1 MTWLESLQKHKNVK
15 NITTESNLIT
25 IITNDSRPPLRIY
38 KNSNESM
45 LGIFLKTLLKNHNF
59 HFLLNFKKNYYLDCE
74 AISLLKENRIS
85 FGDAADIFR
94 ILNDKE
100 ISYSEF
106 LCKDSEYIL
115 QNLNNHFNIKSYAL
129 TSNRKIH
136 VIFHNGK
143 SINFVFINDYAI
155 TQARINEICFRYSP
169 FDFILAANPNAHFQE
184 YQYQGKSIQIG
195 YWADLFRFLGK
206 FT

>member
-1 MTWLESLQKHKNVK
+1 MSWLKCLEEHENV
-15 NITTESNLIT
+15 NDIITEGNLIT

-45 LGIFLKTLLKNHNF
+45 LGIFIKTLLKSHNF
-59 HFLLNFKKNYYLDCE
+59 DFLLNFKKNYYLDCE
-74 AISLLKENRIS
+74 AVILLKENRIS

-94 ILNDKE
+94 LLNDKE

-115 QNLNNHFNIKSYAL
+115 RNLNNHSNIKSYAL
-129 TSNRKIH
+129 TSNRRVH
-136 VIFHNGK
+136 VIAHNGK

-155 TQARINEICFRYSP
+155 TQARINEIYSRYSP
-169 FDFILAANPNAHFQE
+169 FDFILAANPNARFQE
-184 YQYQGKSIQIG
+184 YQHQGKSIQIG
-195 YWADLFRFLGK
+195 YWADLFKFLGQIK
-206 FT
+206 